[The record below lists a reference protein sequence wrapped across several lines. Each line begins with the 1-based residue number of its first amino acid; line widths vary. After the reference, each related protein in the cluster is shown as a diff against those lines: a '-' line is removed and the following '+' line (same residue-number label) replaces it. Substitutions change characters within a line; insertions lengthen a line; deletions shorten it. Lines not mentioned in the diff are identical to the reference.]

1 MSKFMGYDKVLC
13 LSPHPDDIE
22 YSVLGTVM
30 KYQATVFDIFCFSEG
45 GDFDETTT
53 IGRIQESVNCWNM
66 SGCKNYTFNRSDR
79 KFIKDKSHDE
89 WVSFLE
95 HKYDIS
101 SYDCILIPT
110 LDDSHFEHKIVHN
123 IGYPLSRVTK
133 IDVIEYKTPST
144 LNSWSP
150 NTFVDIEKQIE
161 TKIQCLKEFKSQL
174 HRVYFKDNVI
184 RCFHVNFQCSK
195 KGSTCVEQYNAMQ
208 LYV

>member
-79 KFIKDKSHDE
+79 KFIKDKSHD
-89 WVSFLE
+89 
-95 HKYDIS
+95 
-101 SYDCILIPT
+101 
-110 LDDSHFEHKIVHN
+110 
-123 IGYPLSRVTK
+123 
-133 IDVIEYKTPST
+133 
-144 LNSWSP
+144 
-150 NTFVDIEKQIE
+150 
-161 TKIQCLKEFKSQL
+161 
-174 HRVYFKDNVI
+174 
-184 RCFHVNFQCSK
+184 
-195 KGSTCVEQYNAMQ
+195 
-208 LYV
+208 